1 VADSSPER
9 GDALVRPVLL
19 AAVVFGIVLRL
30 VWPADMEWK
39 ADEQRMFT
47 WASAVGVTEPWPS
60 LGMESGV
67 RIPNPPLSVWIFV
80 PLARAAGNPVVL
92 VQIVQAI
99 NVLALLGFVVF
110 GRSRMF
116 SDAARRLW
124 FAGLALQAVNPL
136 AVTLSRKIWAQS
148 LMPAFALA
156 VFSGHAFRRLR
167 VGAFLWGLCGM
178 LAGQVHMSG
187 FVLQAVLAIWT
198 WFVERRLAGGQLRTR
213 WPYWFAGSLVAAI
226 PLWSW
231 LASVTQPGG
240 SFSRDWTAT
249 REPRALLL
257 WLVDG
262 LGVNTEYLYTPD
274 WIWFLGEPRFA
285 GTPTYGM
292 AAVHLI
298 LAGVA
303 LYCLGRWL
311 VTIRP
316 SLVPSLEHGD
326 LWLWIHAAAFG
337 VTALLMLAGVKARTH
352 YVIVLYPLPFVWLAW
367 LISTYGGR
375 RLYQAVLVLQLL
387 ISVAVLWQVHR
398 DGGVPTGAYGAS
410 YRAQMRQPSTP

>member
-1 VADSSPER
+1 MADSTPGR
-9 GDALVRPVLL
+9 GDALVRPVWL
-19 AAVVFGIVLRL
+19 AAVVFGVVLRL

-67 RIPNPPLSVWIFV
+67 RLPNPPLSVWIFV
-80 PLARAAGNPVVL
+80 PLARAAGDPIAL

-110 GRSRMF
+110 GRLLL

-148 LMPAFALA
+148 LLPAFALA

-167 VGAFLWGLCGM
+167 VGAFLWGVCGM

-187 FVLQAVLAIWT
+187 FVLQAALAIWT
-198 WFVERRLAGGQLRTR
+198 WFAERRLAGGQRRTQ
-213 WPYWFAGSLVAAI
+213 WPYWVAGSLVAAI
-226 PLWSW
+226 PLWPW
-231 LASVTQPGG
+231 LARVMQAGG

-257 WLVDG
+257 WLADG
-262 LGVNTEYLYTPD
+262 LGVNTAYLYTPE
-274 WIWFLGEPRFA
+274 WIWFLGEPRLA

-303 LYCLGRWL
+303 LSCLGRWL

-316 SLVPSLEHGD
+316 SLVPSLGHGD

-337 VTALLMLAGVKARTH
+337 VTALLMLAGVRARTH

-375 RLYQAVLVLQLL
+375 RVYQTVLVLQLL

-398 DGGVPTGAYGAS
+398 DGGVITGAYGAS

>member
-1 VADSSPER
+1 V
-9 GDALVRPVLL
+9 L
-19 AAVVFGIVLRL
+19 AALVFGIVLRL

-39 ADEQRMFT
+39 GDEQLMFT

-60 LGMESGV
+60 LGMASGV
-67 RIPNPPLSVWIFV
+67 RLPNPPLSVWIFV
-80 PLARAAGNPVVL
+80 PLARAAGDPVL
-92 VQIVQAI
+92 LAQIVQAI
-99 NVLALLGFVVF
+99 NVLALLGFVVV
-110 GRSRMF
+110 GSSRMF

-148 LMPAFALA
+148 LMPTFALA
-156 VFSGHAFRRLR
+156 VFSGHAFRRVR
-167 VGAFLWGLCGM
+167 AGAFLWGLCGM

-187 FVLQAVLAIWT
+187 FVLQAALAIWT
-198 WFVERRLAGGQLRTR
+198 WFVERRLAGGQRRTR
-213 WPYWFAGSLVAAI
+213 WSYWVAGSLVAAI
-226 PLWSW
+226 PLWPW
-231 LASVTQPGG
+231 LASVAQPGG

-262 LGVNTEYLYTPD
+262 LGVNTAYLYAPD
-274 WIWFLGEPRFA
+274 WIWFLGEPRLA

-298 LAGVA
+298 LVAVA

-311 VTIRP
+311 VRIRP

-337 VTALLMLAGVKARTH
+337 VTALLMLAGVRARTH
-352 YVIVLYPLPFVWLAW
+352 YVVVLYPLPFVWLAW

-398 DGGVPTGAYGAS
+398 DGGVPTGAYGTS